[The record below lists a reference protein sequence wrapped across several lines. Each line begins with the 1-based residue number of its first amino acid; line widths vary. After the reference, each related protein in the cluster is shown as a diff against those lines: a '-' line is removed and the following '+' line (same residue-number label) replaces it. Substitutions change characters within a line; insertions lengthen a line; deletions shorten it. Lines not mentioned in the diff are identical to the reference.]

1 MSPLHKFLD
10 WEKAIPNEIFLRQ
23 PFNGQWRTYTYR
35 QAGDEIRRIATGL
48 KSLPPRTHV
57 ALLSKNC
64 MHWIMADLAIMMSGH
79 VSVPLYATLPASSI
93 RQILEHGDVGA
104 IIVGKVD
111 NYAEQRNGIPE
122 GITRIGIG
130 TYGIQEDIQWE
141 SLARNTPLTDLHHWN
156 PDDVF
161 TIMYTSGT
169 TGKFK
174 GVMHTFGS
182 FNTMASGAVN
192 ELGFH
197 ERPSLFS
204 FLPLSHVAERIGIE
218 MVGIYLGAQL
228 SFPESI
234 ETFSSDLINTQPH
247 HFFAVPRL
255 WTKMREGIL
264 EKMPQQKLDTLLRL
278 PLIGS
283 LVKKTIKRKL
293 GLARARRIYSGA
305 APLSIETLAWFNKLG
320 IEILQAYG
328 LTENSCSH
336 LNRAGNNRPG
346 TVGLPLSCFEVKIA
360 DDGEVRVKSAGNM
373 KGYYKEPEL
382 TAAAFDDE
390 HYLRT
395 GDIGEIDSSGCL
407 SITGRIKDQFKT
419 DKGKYISPAPVE
431 MQFTGYADVDQ
442 VCVVGMGIPQPIALV
457 VLSVSGRARS
467 PQQVEQGLTNLMTE
481 INTRLESY
489 ERLTKAVVMKS
500 DWTIENGLLT
510 PTLKI
515 KRNEIERLKLPQYPE
530 WYRTPGTVVWE

>member
-1 MSPLHKFLD
+1 
-10 WEKAIPNEIFLRQ
+10 
-23 PFNGQWRTYTYR
+23 
-35 QAGDEIRRIATGL
+35 
-48 KSLPPRTHV
+48 
-57 ALLSKNC
+57 
-64 MHWIMADLAIMMSGH
+64 
-79 VSVPLYATLPASSI
+79 
-93 RQILEHGDVGA
+93 
-104 IIVGKVD
+104 
-111 NYAEQRNGIPE
+111 
-122 GITRIGIG
+122 
-130 TYGIQEDIQWE
+130 
-141 SLARNTPLTDLHHWN
+141 
-156 PDDVF
+156 
-161 TIMYTSGT
+161 
-169 TGKFK
+169 
-174 GVMHTFGS
+174 
-182 FNTMASGAVN
+182 
-192 ELGFH
+192 
-197 ERPSLFS
+197 
-204 FLPLSHVAERIGIE
+204 
-218 MVGIYLGAQL
+218 
-228 SFPESI
+228 
-234 ETFSSDLINTQPH
+234 
-247 HFFAVPRL
+247 
-255 WTKMREGIL
+255 
-264 EKMPQQKLDTLLRL
+264 
-278 PLIGS
+278 
-283 LVKKTIKRKL
+283 
-293 GLARARRIYSGA
+293 
-305 APLSIETLAWFNKLG
+305 
-320 IEILQAYG
+320 
-328 LTENSCSH
+328 
-336 LNRAGNNRPG
+336 
-346 TVGLPLSCFEVKIA
+346 
-360 DDGEVRVKSAGNM
+360 VRVKSAGNM